1 MAARERY
8 RSGARLYDL
17 LSLERP
23 VYGGARIAAL
33 ELLAA
38 RPGQRV
44 LDLGCGTGLNHPR
57 LHAAVGAGGR
67 VLGVDRSAEMLEVAR
82 RRALRRGLSSV
93 RLLQSDATALDAERA
108 IAELGGAADLV
119 VATYTLSIMSDPAV
133 AWVRA
138 LDAAAPDARLAIV
151 DMQRP
156 RGLLWPVG
164 PLLAAFARFGGS
176 DLEARPWTLI
186 EDAADDVVARSF
198 WGGHI
203 QVRAGVRRGDP
214 GLRIPPHGRLSS

>member
-1 MAARERY
+1 
-8 RSGARLYDL
+8 
-17 LSLERP
+17 
-23 VYGGARIAAL
+23 
-33 ELLAA
+33 
-38 RPGQRV
+38 
-44 LDLGCGTGLNHPR
+44 
-57 LHAAVGAGGR
+57 
-67 VLGVDRSAEMLEVAR
+67 
-82 RRALRRGLSSV
+82 
-93 RLLQSDATALDAERA
+93 
-108 IAELGGAADLV
+108 
-119 VATYTLSIMSDPAV
+119 MSDPAV

-164 PLLAAFARFGGS
+164 QLLAAFARFGGS